1 MTVSTRLTDDMRNNR
16 WYKYWI
22 IDQIPSG
29 LDYNDSSIVDTDF
42 PSKDELSNHS
52 ILLPTS
58 EEIPSTKEEGP
69 YEATIKEKLSA
80 MNYIGVMVP
89 DQNKIIEFL
98 SEREDIY
105 RLIYQM
111 VERLR
116 EEFPES
122 ELSLELYSEPEFS
135 EEYPTIYV
143 RQTRYENDIMERIE
157 KIQDNFYQRFEDT
170 SGEVLITSDFRSPR
184 F

>member
-1 MTVSTRLTDDMRNNR
+1 MTPATQLKDDMSNGRFYR
-16 WYKYWI
+16 YSI
-22 IDQIPSG
+22 INAIKSERHDGSTE
-29 LDYNDSSIVDTDF
+29 DSDF
-42 PSKDELSNHS
+42 SSSEELSNHP
-52 ILLPTS
+52 ILKSTS
-58 EEIPSTKEEGP
+58 EEVPSTEEEEP

-122 ELSLELYSEPEFS
+122 ELSLELYSDPEFS

-157 KIQDNFYQRFEDT
+157 KIQNNFYQGFEDT